1 MRGSASRAS
10 SVFCVGLD
18 SIYAVWSSGFGPLHW
33 TRIHLRKSRDL
44 SWIRGLISRISE
56 NWRWCH
62 ITPSQLGMLENW
74 FQEIVRPH
82 SSRCENPRSSRVD
95 WKFNIQP
102 LTINSYWRQYLGRK
116 EMVGMLGEGMIINT
130 SRGRCK
136 YVLIVLTVGQR
147 RQKASAGDHNHTE
160 KIGKKTSWM
169 NGR

>member
-102 LTINSYWRQYLGRK
+102 LTMNSYWRQYLGPK
-116 EMVGMLGEGMIINT
+116 EMVRMVGEGIIVKL
-130 SRGRCK
+130 REREGKGVDLGRSLK
-136 YVLIVLTVGQR
+136 GHL
-147 RQKASAGDHNHTE
+147 
-160 KIGKKTSWM
+160 
-169 NGR
+169 